1 MRIRTRFQS
10 AEAIPVAIPA
20 AIKIQRIHCVVFL
33 FVCLAASCGSLNAQT
48 EKTITIRMLDSK
60 SGLLIASSHFLVR
73 INHQEASHGDW
84 VHQNEDG
91 TGKLTL
97 PPDADVISIHAT
109 YESATLIY
117 ANCDAD
123 KDRGSAEHAA
133 SPDRWYSIA
142 TILESGIVAP
152 NGCVGKKV
160 PDKLQIFAK
169 PGEFVFFVRPLNSM
183 ERMRE

>member
-1 MRIRTRFQS
+1 M
-10 AEAIPVAIPA
+10 
-20 AIKIQRIHCVVFL
+20 IQRIHRVFFL
-33 FVCLAASCGSLNAQT
+33 FVCLAASGGSLNAQT

-73 INHQEASHGDW
+73 INHQEAAHGDW

-97 PPDADVISIHAT
+97 PADADVISIHAT

-133 SPDRWYSIA
+133 SSDHWYSVA
-142 TILESGIVAP
+142 AILESGVVAP

-160 PDKLQIFAK
+160 PEKLQVVAN
-169 PGEFVFFVRPLNSM
+169 PGEYVFFVRPLNSV
-183 ERMRE
+183 ERFRE